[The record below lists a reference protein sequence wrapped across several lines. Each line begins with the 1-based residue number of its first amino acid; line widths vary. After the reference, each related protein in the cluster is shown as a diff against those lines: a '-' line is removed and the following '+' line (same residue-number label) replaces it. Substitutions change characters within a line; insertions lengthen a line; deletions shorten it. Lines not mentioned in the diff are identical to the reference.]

1 MPKMTALVCVRR
13 GRMLERNIF
22 LASMAIAKRMPV
34 RNTSTTGILASIQC
48 MVLYVQKGWM
58 IFREADLEKGNSVA
72 DKCDYD
78 LIP

>member
-1 MPKMTALVCVRR
+1 MWTSLSECTAPIMVGENKVAREKKNECV
-13 GRMLERNIF
+13 
-22 LASMAIAKRMPV
+22 
-34 RNTSTTGILASIQC
+34 
-48 MVLYVQKGWM
+48 